1 MEGDNLGAEDNILQV
16 LSQQHPFP
24 QVGRSFRDEMF
35 VIESAEAVEV
45 GELCDKRW
53 SHNKHRASI
62 WSGNMIIRSIS
73 ISKPQAPI
81 RQPELD
87 LR

>member
-24 QVGRSFRDEMF
+24 QFGRSLGMKCF

-45 GELCDKRW
+45 GELCE
-53 SHNKHRASI
+53 NA
-62 WSGNMIIRSIS
+62 GATIS
-73 ISKPQAPI
+73 T
-81 RQPELD
+81 EL
-87 LR
+87 LYGVAI